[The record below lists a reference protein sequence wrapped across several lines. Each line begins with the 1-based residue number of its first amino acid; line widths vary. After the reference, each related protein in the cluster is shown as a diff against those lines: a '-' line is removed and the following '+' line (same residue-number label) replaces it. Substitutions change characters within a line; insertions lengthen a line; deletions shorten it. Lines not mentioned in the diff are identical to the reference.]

1 MAPEQISTYV
11 CAVSALPAHGSV
23 GVSPYRSGVITNQT
37 AALRIRSD
45 FSAAEDL
52 AAKVLAKSPGLRAE
66 VHCSPAGWSGKPFAS
81 IVFSI
86 DYGPYWVDWR
96 VHRKVVQLALDT
108 AGVAERFEPLR

>member
-37 AALRIRSD
+37 AALRHRAD

-52 AAKVLAKSPGLRAE
+52 AAKVREQSPGLSAK
-66 VHCSPAGWSGKPFAS
+66 VHRSPTGWPGTPFAS

-86 DYGPYWVDWR
+86 DYSPHWVDWQA
-96 VHRKVVQLALDT
+96 HRKVVQLALDT